1 MNTTQKKVDPYK
13 VILRIDEE
21 HRPLNAYQILRLDLY
36 EDDTA
41 YIQICGDRTRKNL
54 QQFFGKIDPP
64 LWRQVYNEVEDA
76 IETLTDRQKKE
87 AYDIE
92 LKRNSAV
99 SVSSHANGNGHAHA
113 GHAPPLTPE
122 AIGDKILCPTCTTL
136 NPPNRKFCGD
146 CGNALYIAC
155 AKCGCMNTVHEK
167 FCGGCGVNLAET
179 AQKQQSHLEKKFEE
193 AEQLVAEGKHDA
205 ACAMLRE
212 MTRPTHEGEMKFAQ
226 RAALRIEQIIQEKEA
241 LLARAL
247 TVAEEA
253 NELYANNQ
261 AEKAVALVRQIPQL
275 LWHDELTKIH
285 DKANNVRREIKRLS
299 KEIKLAVAE
308 KRTSRLLPKVERLLE
323 LKPHDVSAQRL
334 AERLK
339 KHQQQADVS
348 KRDKL
353 LAKAK
358 EYVSEYRYE
367 RAYEVLTEVPEG
379 VRSENFHKYFDQV
392 AELAWIAN
400 DIKRSTQVDRPLIGL
415 ASRLVKL
422 MPRDRHAIESLHK
435 MSQKFENRSLRK
447 MERDLNWAEPPKRTT
462 LGSPVAL
469 HAGLRQIKSE
479 KLDDNS
485 HFQENRASFFVAI
498 GLALQGL
505 GVTQIDFNLAP
516 AKAGMLGKLAV
527 GGKKIAGDRA
537 WGIDLSNSGL
547 KAVLLTKK
555 KIGEKEKAKV
565 VVVTEDCFHCDHK
578 RPLSRADDA
587 DRRGL
592 VQESVEKLL
601 AHLGEGGFK
610 DAIVALGQPASELIG
625 RFLKLPPVDPKK
637 LEKTIHYEARNQIP
651 FPLEEL
657 STGYHVWD
665 APPKDE
671 DVPEEPSREVAFIA
685 TRLLQLQERLAF
697 LKRLG
702 ITPHIVQADP
712 IALHNYFHFDVY
724 SDAEKEM
731 SMRETDQT
739 VGILDVGSDASTLVV
754 SGLNSLW
761 FRSLEVGGDSFTRI
775 LVRQMS
781 LTFTKA
787 EELKRQPDT
796 ATEVS
801 KMYEVMDTVF
811 KNLTK
816 EASVSISNY
825 TNSNSDRPISE
836 VNLVGGGGQL
846 HSLVRLL
853 QYGRQFD

>member
-1 MNTTQKKVDPYK
+1 MNTTQKTVDPYK
-13 VILRIDEE
+13 VILRIDDEN
-21 HRPLNAYQILRLDLY
+21 RPLSAYQILRLDLY
-36 EDDTA
+36 EDDPA
-41 YIQICGDRTRKNL
+41 YIQICGERTRKAL
-54 QQFFGKIDPP
+54 QNFFGKIDPP
-64 LWRQVYNEVEDA
+64 LWRQVFNEVEDA
-76 IETLTDRQKKE
+76 IEILLDKQKKE

-92 LKRNSAV
+92 LKRNASV
-99 SVSSHANGNGHAHA
+99 SVSSNGNGSN
-113 GHAPPLTPE
+113 GHTSAAPAQE

-136 NPPNRKFCGD
+136 NPPSRKFCAD
-146 CGNALYIAC
+146 CGNALYVAC

-167 FCGGCGVNLAET
+167 FCGGCGSNLADS
-179 AQKQQSHLEKKFEE
+179 AQQQQSHLEQKFVE
-193 AEQLVAEGKHDA
+193 AEELVAAGKHDA
-205 ACAMLRE
+205 ACQLLRE
-212 MTRPTHEGEMKFAQ
+212 LTRPTHEGEMKFAQ
-226 RAALRIEQIIQEKEA
+226 RAALRIEQVIQEKEI
-241 LLARAL
+241 LLTRAL
-247 TVAEEA
+247 TVTEEA
-253 NELYANNQ
+253 TELFSNKQ
-261 AEKAVALVRQIPQL
+261 SEKAVALIRQIPQT
-275 LWHDELTKIH
+275 LWHESLTKLH
-285 DKANNVRREIKRLS
+285 DKANHVRREIKRLS

-339 KHQQQADVS
+339 KHQQQADVA

-353 LAKAK
+353 LSKAK
-358 EYVSEYRYE
+358 EYVSDYRYE
-367 RAYEVLTEVPEG
+367 RAYEVLTEVPEA
-379 VRSENFHKYFDQV
+379 VRSDNFQRYFDQV

-400 DIKRSTQVDRPLIGL
+400 DIKKSTRVDRPLIGL
-415 ASRLVKL
+415 VSRLVKL
-422 MPRDRHAIESLHK
+422 MPRDRNAIENLHK

-447 MERDLNWAEPPKRTT
+447 MERDLNWADPPKRTT

-469 HAGLRQIKSE
+469 HAGLHQINSE
-479 KLDDNS
+479 RLDDNK
-485 HFQENRASFFVAI
+485 HFQDNRAAFYVAI
-498 GLALQGL
+498 GLSLQGL
-505 GVTQIDFNLAP
+505 GLTQVDFNLAP
-516 AKAGMLGKLAV
+516 AKAGMLGKLSV
-527 GGKKIAGDRA
+527 SPKKISGDRS

-547 KAVLLTKK
+547 KAVLLSKK
-555 KIGEKEKAKV
+555 KLGEKENAKV
-565 VVVTEDCFHCDHK
+565 VVVAEDCFQCDHK

-592 VQESVEKLL
+592 IQESVEKLI

-625 RFLKLPPVDPKK
+625 RFLKLPPVEQKK
-637 LEKTIHYEARNQIP
+637 LEKTVQYEARNQIP

-665 APPKDE
+665 SPPKDE
-671 DVPEEPSREVAFIA
+671 DVIEEPGREVAYIA

-702 ITPHIVQADP
+702 ISPHIVQADP
-712 IALHNYFHFDVY
+712 IALHNYFQFDVY
-724 SDAEKEM
+724 SDAEKEQC
-731 SMRETDQT
+731 MRETDQT
-739 VGILDVGSDASTLVV
+739 VGILDVGSDASTLIV

-761 FRSLEVGGDSFTRI
+761 FRTLEVGGDSFTRI

-787 EELKRQPDT
+787 EEMKRQPDT
-796 ATEVS
+796 ASEVS

-816 EASVSISNY
+816 ETSISISNY
-825 TNSNSDRPISE
+825 ANANAERPISE
-836 VNLVGGGGQL
+836 ISLIGGGGQL